1 MNHTVILRKWCGKVA
16 TERAAEY
23 ARYMTETG
31 GEDLQ
36 MLPGNLGYQ
45 ITTRDLGDGTT
56 EITALSWWTDMEAIK
71 EFVGDEPER
80 AHYYTV
86 DEIYLIDP
94 PEFVEHHTVM
104 SGDIT
109 LRHSR

>member
-1 MNHTVILRKWCGKVA
+1 MDKTVILRKWCGKVA

-45 ITTRDLGDGTT
+45 ITTRDLGDGAT
-56 EITALSWWTDMEAIK
+56 EITALSWCTDTNAIK

-80 AHYYTV
+80 AHY
-86 DEIYLIDP
+86 
-94 PEFVEHHTVM
+94 
-104 SGDIT
+104 
-109 LRHSR
+109 